1 MSDTFDAGA
10 LKRRPNILLIMA
22 DQLRYDAL
30 GCYGN
35 TQIHTPNIDSLAL
48 NGATLPGAAATHTFT
63 TSAEASTLSFTVPFQ
78 VSTTPSTLTAVPVD
92 TGFPFDESSLTVVR
106 LGDVPTA

>member
-1 MSDTFDAGA
+1 MSHAPGSPDIVITQPGIYQASFHSTVSTQAGESIPA
-10 LKRRPNILLIMA
+10 SLTVN
-22 DQLRYDAL
+22 
-30 GCYGN
+30 
-35 TQIHTPNIDSLAL
+35 LAL

-63 TSAEASTLSFTVPFQ
+63 TSAEASTLSFTVP
-78 VSTTPSTLTAVPVD
+78 SAVPVD

>member
-48 NGATLPGAAATHTFT
+48 NGATFDTTQGYVAGGETHFY
-63 TSAEASTLSFTVPFQ
+63 
-78 VSTTPSTLTAVPVD
+78 
-92 TGFPFDESSLTVVR
+92 GYYY
-106 LGDVPTA
+106 